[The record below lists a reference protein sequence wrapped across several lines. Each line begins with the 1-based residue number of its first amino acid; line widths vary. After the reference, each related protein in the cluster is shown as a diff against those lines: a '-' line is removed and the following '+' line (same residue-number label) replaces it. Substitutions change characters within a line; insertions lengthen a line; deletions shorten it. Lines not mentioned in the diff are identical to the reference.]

1 MSARSPSDKHD
12 CDVIVGAGGR
22 KGRPTPRFFTLSEIS
37 KSLEVSTRTVRRW
50 IKSGALVAHHFGGV
64 VRISEADF
72 LTFLALRR
80 GR

>member
-12 CDVIVGAGGR
+12 CDVSVGAGAR
-22 KGRPTPRFFTLSEIS
+22 KGRPAPRFFTLSEIS
-37 KSLEVSTRTVRRW
+37 KSLDVSTRTVRRW
-50 IKSGALVAHHFGGV
+50 IKSGALVAHHFGGI